1 MKAEKERKQREC
13 YVCAQERSRAT
24 SAIITTG
31 KT

>member
-24 SAIITTG
+24 SAI
-31 KT
+31 